1 VSVGDPAPELVVVG
15 ARGQVGRLIAAS
27 APHALLLDRAEVD
40 ITDADAVRRA
50 LAHLGPHTTVV
61 NCAAHT
67 AVDAAETDVAA
78 AEAINVAGPANLARV
93 TAETGARL
101 VHVST
106 DYVFDGSLP
115 ADSTRRP
122 LEPEDLDP
130 EARPRSVYGR
140 TKLDGERAARAADP
154 RTTVV
159 RTAWVYTGAAGGSDF
174 VATMRRL
181 ESERDT
187 VSVVDDQVGSPT
199 YAVDLARGLLTLAAT
214 PATVG
219 STLHATNGGA
229 CSWFEL
235 ARAVFAGI
243 GADPDRVVPTTT
255 ADFPRP
261 APRPAWSVL
270 SQRSWEQAGLT
281 PLRDWRSALTAA
293 LAADGVVTMG

>member
-1 VSVGDPAPELVVVG
+1 MSGAASDLVVVG

-27 APHALLLDRAEVD
+27 APDALVLDRDEVD
-40 ITDADAVRRA
+40 ITDASSVDRVLSRLRP
-50 LAHLGPHTTVV
+50 GTTVI

-67 AVDAAETDVAA
+67 AVDAAETDVDA
-78 AEAINVAGPANLARV
+78 AEAINVTGPANLARA
-93 TAETGARL
+93 TAATGAWL

-106 DYVFDGSLP
+106 DYVFDGAAPSGE
-115 ADSTRRP
+115 RRP
-122 LEPEDLDP
+122 LEPSDLSPDAQP
-130 EARPRSVYGR
+130 PSVYGR
-140 TKLDGERAARAADP
+140 TKLAGERAARAADP

-159 RTAWVYTGAAGGSDF
+159 RTAWVYTGVAGGADF

-181 ESERDT
+181 EAERST

-199 YAVDLARGLLTLAAT
+199 YAADLAQALLAVADTPSAAG
-214 PATVG
+214 A
-219 STLHATNGGA
+219 TLHATNAGA

-243 GADPDRVVPTTT
+243 GADPERVLPTTT

-270 SQRSWEQAGLT
+270 SSRSWEDAGLT

-293 LAADGVVTMG
+293 LAADGVPQGG

>member
-1 VSVGDPAPELVVVG
+1 MPVSDAAPDLVVVG

-27 APHALLLDRAEVD
+27 RPDALLLDRDEVD
-40 ITDADAVRRA
+40 ITDGSSVDRV
-50 LAHLGPHTTVV
+50 LSHLGPGSAVV

-78 AEAINVAGPANLARV
+78 AEAINVTGPANLARV
-93 TAETGARL
+93 TAATGARL

-106 DYVFDGSLP
+106 DYVFDGAPP
-115 ADSTRRP
+115 AGDRRP

-130 EARPRSVYGR
+130 AARPPSVYGR
-140 TKLDGERAARAADP
+140 TKLDGERSARAADP

-181 ESERDT
+181 EGERDT

-199 YAVDLARGLLTLAAT
+199 YAADLAQALLAVAGT
-214 PATVG
+214 PSTVG
-219 STLHATNGGA
+219 TTLHATNVGA

-243 GADPDRVVPTTT
+243 GADPERVLPTTT

-270 SQRSWEQAGLT
+270 SPRSWERAGLT

-293 LAADGVVTMG
+293 LAADGVTRGG

>member
-1 VSVGDPAPELVVVG
+1 MSDAASDLVVVG

-27 APHALLLDRAEVD
+27 APDALLLDRDEVD
-40 ITDADAVRRA
+40 ITDASSVDRV
-50 LAHLGPHTTVV
+50 LAHLGPGSTVI

-78 AEAINVAGPANLARV
+78 AEAINVTGPANLARA
-93 TAETGARL
+93 TAATGAWL
-101 VHVST
+101 VHIST
-106 DYVFDGSLP
+106 DYVFDGAP
-115 ADSTRRP
+115 PRGGRRP
-122 LEPEDLDP
+122 LEPSDLSPDAQP
-130 EARPRSVYGR
+130 PSVYGR
-140 TKLDGERAARAADP
+140 TKLAGERAARAADP

-159 RTAWVYTGAAGGSDF
+159 RTAWVYTGATGGTDF

-181 ESERDT
+181 EAERDT

-199 YAVDLARGLLTLAAT
+199 YAADLAQALLAVAGTPSAAG
-214 PATVG
+214 A
-219 STLHATNGGA
+219 TLHATNAGA

-243 GADPDRVVPTTT
+243 GADPERVLPTTT

-270 SQRSWEQAGLT
+270 SSRSWEDAGLT

-293 LAADGVVTMG
+293 LAADGARRGG

>member
-1 VSVGDPAPELVVVG
+1 MPVSDAAPDLVVVG

-27 APHALLLDRAEVD
+27 APGALLLDRDEVD
-40 ITDADAVRRA
+40 ITDATSVDRV
-50 LAHLGPHTTVV
+50 LSHLGPGSTVI

-78 AEAINVAGPANLARV
+78 AEAINVTGPANLARV
-93 TAETGARL
+93 TAATGAWL
-101 VHVST
+101 IHVST
-106 DYVFDGSLP
+106 DYVFDGAPP
-115 ADSTRRP
+115 AGDCRP

-130 EARPRSVYGR
+130 AARPPSVYGR

-199 YAVDLARGLLTLAAT
+199 YAADLAQALLTLAAT
-214 PATVG
+214 PAAVG
-219 STLHATNGGA
+219 ATLHATNAGA

-235 ARAVFAGI
+235 ARAVFAGV
-243 GADPDRVVPTTT
+243 GADPERVLPTST

-270 SQRSWEQAGLT
+270 SPRSWERAGL
-281 PLRDWRSALTAA
+281 PALRDWRSALTAA
-293 LAADGVVTMG
+293 LAADGVPQGG

>member
-1 VSVGDPAPELVVVG
+1 MSDAAPDLIVVG

-27 APHALLLDRAEVD
+27 RPDALLLDRDEVD
-40 ITDADAVRRA
+40 ITDGSSVDRV
-50 LAHLGPHTTVV
+50 LSHLGPGSAVV

-78 AEAINVAGPANLARV
+78 AEAINVTGPANLARV
-93 TAETGARL
+93 TAATGARL

-106 DYVFDGSLP
+106 DYVFDGAPP
-115 ADSTRRP
+115 AGDRRP

-130 EARPRSVYGR
+130 AARPPSVYGR
-140 TKLDGERAARAADP
+140 TKLDGERSARAADP

-181 ESERDT
+181 EGERDT

-199 YAVDLARGLLTLAAT
+199 YAADLAQALLAVAGT
-214 PATVG
+214 PSTVG
-219 STLHATNGGA
+219 TTLHATNVGA

-243 GADPDRVVPTTT
+243 GADPERVLPTTT

-270 SQRSWEQAGLT
+270 SPRSWERAGLT

-293 LAADGVVTMG
+293 LAADGVTRGG